1 MRTTSRRALLAPLR
15 TLPLALLAA
24 CATTGATLGS
34 GVGDTFLDRAP
45 WYAGRAV
52 TNDARVVAVPV
63 AYQRGAVQPASFDPS
78 STAGSPAAELLRE
91 MNAFLDS
98 LGTEAGIARVAAP
111 AGTAPDV
118 RFGCETDPTGD
129 CLERDENTALGRN
142 ERMQLAVGRP
152 SREWA
157 AGLDSTLAA
166 TGAGRALALTLETG
180 QYLVRQTGLRGSKSM
195 ELGTGHVVEL
205 PWLTSLETP
214 VSVVQLTGAL
224 MGPDGRAVRI
234 GAEGILARRTSFGIS
249 ALGAQA
255 LVTDEDIQRIRTLR
269 RDDLPGQPLAWQ
281 VAMRHLVAELTGRAE
296 LRVR

>member
-1 MRTTSRRALLAPLR
+1 MRTQIRRLA
-15 TLPLALLAA
+15 TLFPVLLLAA
-24 CATTGATLGS
+24 CASTGATLAS
-34 GVGDTFLDRAP
+34 GVGDTFLERAP
-45 WYAGRAV
+45 WYAGRSV
-52 TNDARVVAVPV
+52 TDDARTVALPV

-78 STAGSPAAELLRE
+78 AASGSPTAELLRE

-98 LGTEAGIARVAAP
+98 LGTEAGIARIAAP
-111 AGTAPDV
+111 AGTPPDV

-129 CLERDENTALGRN
+129 CAARDEGSALGRG
-142 ERMQLAVGRP
+142 ERMHLAVGRP

-157 AGLDSTLAA
+157 AALDSTLAA
-166 TGAGRALALTLETG
+166 TAAARALVLSLETG
-180 QYLVRQTGLRGSKSM
+180 QYLVRQTGLRGSKSV
-195 ELGTGHVVEL
+195 ELGTGHVVDL

-224 MGPDGRAVRI
+224 MGPGGRALRI

-255 LVTDEDIQRIRTLR
+255 LVTDEDIARIRTLR

-281 VAMRHLVAELTGRAE
+281 VAMRTLVAELTSRPE
-296 LRVR
+296 LRAQR